1 MKKIL
6 GLDLGTNSI
15 GWALIEQSFEE
26 KTGRFI
32 GIGSRIIPMDQ
43 ASLSDFEKGNSISQ
57 TAERTRLRS
66 ARRLR
71 ERYLLRRERLHRVL
85 NLLGFLP
92 DHYAAQI
99 DFGRRPGQ
107 FLAEH
112 EPKLAYQTDKE
123 TGKNAF
129 LFLSSY
135 MEMLDD
141 FRIRQ
146 PELLQNNKKVP
157 YDWTLYYL
165 RKKALTDKVLSEEL
179 AWILLNFNQKRG
191 YNQLRGEDD
200 QMPPQK
206 LEEYFALKVVDV
218 VDTKEKNKSQE
229 TWYNVILENGWIYHR
244 TASEPPDWI
253 GKTKEFIVT
262 TELDQDNKPKKDKE
276 GNIKRSFRM
285 PKEDDWMLYK
295 KKTEYD
301 IALTGKTVGA
311 FIYENLLENPDQK
324 IRGKL
329 VRTIERGF
337 YKDELRRILEKQKEF
352 HPELSDHVLFEKCT
366 EELYRSNENYR
377 KGIGA
382 KDLVYLLI
390 NDILFYQRPLK
401 SKKSLVD
408 DCRFEIRH
416 YRDKEGNIVDVP
428 LKCIPKSHPL
438 YQEFRLWQFLR
449 NLKIFEKEKE
459 VNGKF
464 FTEYDVTNE
473 FLKNDEDW
481 VCLFDWLNEHKSIDQ
496 KSFLKYP
503 PFRLNKNSV
512 RYRWNYVEDK
522 IYPANETR
530 GLMLEKLSKT
540 DGVPEGFLTKEKEMA
555 LWHILYSVTEKQEI
569 AKALKTYAE
578 RFHLPEAFVEKFKKF
593 PPYDNG
599 YGSLSEKAVKKLLPL
614 MRTGKY
620 WNNDAIPLSARE
632 RIHSTMLRLAS
643 INNNPEKLESVADDD
658 IPKQVLKSFLK
669 CTDPLKGL
677 NTYQACYA
685 VYGRHSEEGDIKCWK
700 SPADVESFLRYEFR
714 QHSLRNPVVEKV
726 ITETL
731 RVVVDIWKH
740 YGQGSENFFDEIHI
754 ELGRDMKNP
763 KDQRKKIS
771 EQNSLNESTNLRI
784 KALLM
789 EMSGD
794 PSIEN
799 VRPYSPSQQEL
810 LRIYEEGALTAAREI
825 PDDILTISKMS
836 QPDISALNRYK
847 LWLEQKY
854 QSPYTG
860 DFIPL
865 GKLFTPAYEIEHVLP
880 QSLYFDDSLN
890 NKVICEAAVNKDKDK
905 STAWQYIKEN
915 EGKIIDLGFG
925 RRTKLFSIAGYEDF
939 VKRNYSGNRGK
950 MKRLLMEEV
959 PDAFIERQI
968 NDTRYITKVV
978 KNLLSNI
985 VRVEGEQ
992 ETTSKNVL
1000 ASNGKIT
1007 TILKQDWGLNDVWNT
1022 IITPRFERM
1031 NLITSTNR
1039 FGEWISREG
1048 KRTFQTRVPLEL
1060 QKGFSR
1066 KRIDHRHHAMDALTI
1081 ACATRNHINFLN
1093 NLYAKNDEIRYD
1105 LRRQLC
1111 EKSKTDPG
1119 GGYQWIFKLP
1129 WEDFTREAKEKLSGV
1144 IVSFKQNTR
1153 LINKTTNR
1161 YQVIRRDEDGKQK
1174 KVIIRQE
1181 KGDHWA
1187 IRKSMHKD
1195 TVGGIVS
1202 LRFKKQVSLSNAL
1215 NEWGSIVDRS
1225 LRSEIK
1231 HLMNSDAAD
1240 KKKILKHFRD
1250 LNFQWNG
1257 KEISKVEVYY
1267 WDHDL
1272 VASRFLSELNQTFT
1286 SGKINSVT
1294 DSGIRKILSNH
1305 LFRYNEYAGDRT
1317 IEHPEIAF
1325 SADGIELLNRDIT
1338 NLNNGKQHKPIYKV
1352 RTYEPRGAKFSVGST
1367 GNKKSKYV
1375 EADKGTNLFF
1385 AIYKDEHGARFYESI
1400 PLILAIERQKQ
1411 GLDPVPEV
1419 NSNGSRLLFFLSP
1432 NDLVFV
1438 PSMAAEIN
1446 SKSQLLSEN
1455 QSVFFTNQVY
1465 KMVSSSGSQCFFI
1478 KQEVSVPI
1486 WNKTEFS
1493 AANKTER
1500 SIDGVMIKEA
1510 CVKLKVDRLGI
1521 ISDIVG
1527 L

>member
-530 GLMLEKLSKT
+530 GLILEKL
-540 DGVPEGFLTKEKEMA
+540 
-555 LWHILYSVTEKQEI
+555 
-569 AKALKTYAE
+569 
-578 RFHLPEAFVEKFKKF
+578 
-593 PPYDNG
+593 
-599 YGSLSEKAVKKLLPL
+599 
-614 MRTGKY
+614 
-620 WNNDAIPLSARE
+620 
-632 RIHSTMLRLAS
+632 
-643 INNNPEKLESVADDD
+643 
-658 IPKQVLKSFLK
+658 
-669 CTDPLKGL
+669 
-677 NTYQACYA
+677 
-685 VYGRHSEEGDIKCWK
+685 
-700 SPADVESFLRYEFR
+700 
-714 QHSLRNPVVEKV
+714 
-726 ITETL
+726 
-731 RVVVDIWKH
+731 
-740 YGQGSENFFDEIHI
+740 
-754 ELGRDMKNP
+754 
-763 KDQRKKIS
+763 
-771 EQNSLNESTNLRI
+771 
-784 KALLM
+784 
-789 EMSGD
+789 
-794 PSIEN
+794 
-799 VRPYSPSQQEL
+799 
-810 LRIYEEGALTAAREI
+810 
-825 PDDILTISKMS
+825 
-836 QPDISALNRYK
+836 
-847 LWLEQKY
+847 
-854 QSPYTG
+854 
-860 DFIPL
+860 
-865 GKLFTPAYEIEHVLP
+865 
-880 QSLYFDDSLN
+880 
-890 NKVICEAAVNKDKDK
+890 
-905 STAWQYIKEN
+905 
-915 EGKIIDLGFG
+915 
-925 RRTKLFSIAGYEDF
+925 
-939 VKRNYSGNRGK
+939 
-950 MKRLLMEEV
+950 
-959 PDAFIERQI
+959 
-968 NDTRYITKVV
+968 
-978 KNLLSNI
+978 
-985 VRVEGEQ
+985 
-992 ETTSKNVL
+992 
-1000 ASNGKIT
+1000 
-1007 TILKQDWGLNDVWNT
+1007 
-1022 IITPRFERM
+1022 
-1031 NLITSTNR
+1031 
-1039 FGEWISREG
+1039 
-1048 KRTFQTRVPLEL
+1048 
-1060 QKGFSR
+1060 
-1066 KRIDHRHHAMDALTI
+1066 
-1081 ACATRNHINFLN
+1081 
-1093 NLYAKNDEIRYD
+1093 
-1105 LRRQLC
+1105 
-1111 EKSKTDPG
+1111 
-1119 GGYQWIFKLP
+1119 
-1129 WEDFTREAKEKLSGV
+1129 
-1144 IVSFKQNTR
+1144 
-1153 LINKTTNR
+1153 
-1161 YQVIRRDEDGKQK
+1161 
-1174 KVIIRQE
+1174 
-1181 KGDHWA
+1181 
-1187 IRKSMHKD
+1187 
-1195 TVGGIVS
+1195 
-1202 LRFKKQVSLSNAL
+1202 
-1215 NEWGSIVDRS
+1215 
-1225 LRSEIK
+1225 
-1231 HLMNSDAAD
+1231 
-1240 KKKILKHFRD
+1240 
-1250 LNFQWNG
+1250 
-1257 KEISKVEVYY
+1257 
-1267 WDHDL
+1267 
-1272 VASRFLSELNQTFT
+1272 
-1286 SGKINSVT
+1286 
-1294 DSGIRKILSNH
+1294 
-1305 LFRYNEYAGDRT
+1305 
-1317 IEHPEIAF
+1317 
-1325 SADGIELLNRDIT
+1325 
-1338 NLNNGKQHKPIYKV
+1338 
-1352 RTYEPRGAKFSVGST
+1352 
-1367 GNKKSKYV
+1367 
-1375 EADKGTNLFF
+1375 
-1385 AIYKDEHGARFYESI
+1385 
-1400 PLILAIERQKQ
+1400 
-1411 GLDPVPEV
+1411 
-1419 NSNGSRLLFFLSP
+1419 
-1432 NDLVFV
+1432 
-1438 PSMAAEIN
+1438 
-1446 SKSQLLSEN
+1446 
-1455 QSVFFTNQVY
+1455 
-1465 KMVSSSGSQCFFI
+1465 
-1478 KQEVSVPI
+1478 
-1486 WNKTEFS
+1486 
-1493 AANKTER
+1493 
-1500 SIDGVMIKEA
+1500 
-1510 CVKLKVDRLGI
+1510 
-1521 ISDIVG
+1521 
-1527 L
+1527 